1 MLLGYARVSTQ
12 DQNLIMQLDALQN
25 AGCEKIY
32 KEKVS
37 AVKKHRQELE
47 KLLLQVR
54 EGDTIVVWKLD
65 RLGRSLR
72 ELINIVSE
80 LQERSIGFMSL
91 NDQIN
96 TTTAQGRFTFNIF
109 ASLAEFERE
118 MIRERTKEG
127 LIAARARGRFG
138 GRPKGLSKKAE
149 TKALLAKQLF
159 KSKKEIPEIL
169 EILEISKSTF
179 YRYIL

>member
-1 MLLGYARVSTQ
+1 
-12 DQNLIMQLDALQN
+12 
-25 AGCEKIY
+25 
-32 KEKVS
+32 
-37 AVKKHRQELE
+37 
-47 KLLLQVR
+47 
-54 EGDTIVVWKLD
+54 
-65 RLGRSLR
+65 
-72 ELINIVSE
+72 
-80 LQERSIGFMSL
+80 MSL

-138 GRPKGLSKKAE
+138 GRPRGLSKKAE

-179 YRYIL
+179 YRYIV